1 MTEKPQ
7 NQKEWD
13 ELYVKAWGDL
23 TRLMRDTMQ
32 MKVTKTEDIPFARL
46 TNLCDEIS
54 RFTRN
59 LAFYLGKGIGE
70 KESLTNITK
79 EIRDLEDTKLSLQ
92 QQVADLLMKKNKEE
106 SSLKSKVNLHAPQY
120 DRFQFP
126 TNEELLKQVIR
137 ENDPI
142 SRWQSI
148 MITK

>member
-1 MTEKPQ
+1 MKKPQ

-13 ELYVKAWGDL
+13 ELYVKAWSDL
-23 TRLMRDTMQ
+23 TRLMRDCIQ

-70 KESLTNITK
+70 KESLTNITE

-106 SSLKSKVNLHAPQY
+106 SSLKSKANSHAPQY

-126 TNEELLKQVIR
+126 TDEELLNQVIR
-137 ENDPI
+137 GDNPI
-142 SRWQSI
+142 FRW
-148 MITK
+148 